1 MQPVK
6 PAVAVI
12 TTQQNESATMER
24 QQGQAELQV

>member
-6 PAVAVI
+6 SAPAVI
-12 TTQQNESATMER
+12 TTQQKELPTMER

>member
-6 PAVAVI
+6 PAAAVI
-12 TTQQNESATMER
+12 TTQQKELSTMER